1 MVLSNKKLKQ
11 KLRAV
16 KAEALV
22 SKVSNGPERDSKNG
36 SLGNPESN
44 SQLQELLEAAK
55 QRQRLSK
62 REQRRKTQSLQGI
75 DSENKSQAGDNGEE
89 DKKVEDIREGGLLV
103 GEDGDGG
110 SSEKKIKTKKRKRKK
125 EEGESEKKGLE
136 EDVEVKEAKKAK
148 KKKKKK
154 KKKKTKKKTKAKTE
168 EEKAGGEAEGVVE
181 AAKVAGE
188 R

>member
-89 DKKVEDIREGGLLV
+89 DKKVEDIREGDLLV
-103 GEDGDGG
+103 GEDGDGE
-110 SSEKKIKTKKRKRKK
+110 SSEKKIKTKKRKRKR

-154 KKKKTKKKTKAKTE
+154 TKKKTKAKTE
-168 EEKAGGEAEGVVE
+168 EEKAGGESEGVVE